1 MRTLKF
7 FVTGLLA
14 MAAVAAVAQQKPLIA
29 VVRVN
34 NETSTWHTELGPALE
49 NYLAEEFLATG
60 KFRVV
65 ERQALEAVL
74 REQALG
80 MSGAIDDKTAAKVG
94 KILGVQMLVIG
105 NVSQLDV
112 KSSSAS
118 GAFGVAFSGKSTTIE
133 GTLSVRM
140 VSTTTAELVFAKSY
154 SASEKFGSA
163 SVAGFGGGT
172 DFDETKVK
180 KIFTK
185 AVKAAVGDVALKYEE
200 IKGAIGA
207 NGPIEGKIASA
218 KADVIMINIGTN
230 SGVKA
235 GDEFDV
241 MRVKDEIIDPDTG
254 KVIGRDEAKVGV
266 ITVTSVV
273 NDTLSKAIVT
283 SGKGFVNGDIV
294 RRSKTAAPTS

>member
-1 MRTLKF
+1 MRF
-7 FVTGLLA
+7 NQIIATGLLTLA
-14 MAAVAAVAQQKPLIA
+14 GVAVTAQQKPLIA

-118 GAFGVAFSGKSTTIE
+118 GAFGVAFSSKSTTVE
-133 GTLSVRM
+133 GTFSVRL
-140 VSTTTAELVFAKSY
+140 VSTTTAELAFAKSY
-154 SASEKFGSA
+154 SASEKFSSG

-185 AVKAAVGDVALKYEE
+185 AVKAAVADVALKFEE
-200 IKGAIGA
+200 IKGTIGA

-218 KADVIMINIGTN
+218 KPDSVVINIGTN
-230 SGVKA
+230 MGVKA

-241 MRVKDEIIDPDTG
+241 VRVKDEIIDPDTG
-254 KVIGRDEAKVGV
+254 KVIARDEAKVGTILITQVLSEGASKGV
-266 ITVTSVV
+266 IQ
-273 NDTLSKAIVT
+273 

-294 RRSKTAAPTS
+294 RRSKSAAPAP